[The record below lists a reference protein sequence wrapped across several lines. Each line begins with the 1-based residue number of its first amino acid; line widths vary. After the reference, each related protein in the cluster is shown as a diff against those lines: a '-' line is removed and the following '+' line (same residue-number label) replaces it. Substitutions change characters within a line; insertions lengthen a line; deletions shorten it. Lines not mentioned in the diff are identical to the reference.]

1 MARTKAQDFD
11 SKRDAIMKQAAILFA
26 SQGFNGTSISDLSI
40 ACGVSKSLIYHYY
53 SAKEYILFEVMSTH
67 IDELIAVVGAA
78 NLTTSTPKETFT
90 NLTKALLACY
100 VGAASEQKV
109 LLYELNKLKP
119 EQREDIIAKQRSII
133 ETFETTYNSIYS
145 DLKLNPTVLRSKVML
160 FFGMVNWTH
169 TWFNPKGPI
178 SRDELAELAVDT
190 ML

>member
-53 SAKEYILFEVMSTH
+53 SAKEDILFEVMSTH